1 MCIMVSAVV
10 AQTKTSFTLQ
20 QKLLKASFDTTLH
33 QKTKARK
40 LVSPKNDIAKINPLF
55 YLGGTLLFLY
65 QNVFSEQIQAQ
76 CAYQI
81 SCSEY
86 TKLSIQKKGL
96 LFGTLS
102 GFNQLSECFPYIQHD
117 HPPLFINY
125 NNQKIINSSE

>member
-1 MCIMVSAVV
+1 MCIMVSAVM

-40 LVSPKNDIAKINPLF
+40 LVSPKNDITKINPLF
-55 YLGGTLLFLY
+55 YVGGTLLFLY

-86 TKLSIQKKGL
+86 TKLSIQKKGSAEHIVQYQSSDYTVHRMTIVSHFFL
-96 LFGTLS
+96 CQTLK
-102 GFNQLSECFPYIQHD
+102 L
-117 HPPLFINY
+117 
-125 NNQKIINSSE
+125 